1 MKAVLYCRISTSTP
15 FALDMI
21 RGQQLRLLDY
31 AKEKGIEVA
40 GMYSDVGC
48 LGSTL
53 DNPGVQAVIQAV
65 RDGKADTILVTDRDR
80 LNKGV
85 RLEELQSLPVIAL
98 SEEEGERNGRRQA
111 VSCDPEL
118 AALLSQPWSEGAC
131 RGYVISD
138 MERSGFRP
146 VDIERVMREL
156 HEVFGFTTLEEAQA
170 LYERSPY

>member
-1 MKAVLYCRISTSTP
+1 MPSQQPELSTAAGWDEYKGGCSMKAVLYCRISTSTP

-98 SEEEGERNGRRQA
+98 AEEEYRTER
-111 VSCDPEL
+111 E
-118 AALLSQPWSEGAC
+118 AAG
-131 RGYVISD
+131 
-138 MERSGFRP
+138 
-146 VDIERVMREL
+146 REL
-156 HEVFGFTTLEEAQA
+156 
-170 LYERSPY
+170 

>member
-80 LNKGV
+80 LNKSV

-98 SEEEGERNGRRQA
+98 AEEEYRTER
-111 VSCDPEL
+111 E
-118 AALLSQPWSEGAC
+118 AAG
-131 RGYVISD
+131 
-138 MERSGFRP
+138 
-146 VDIERVMREL
+146 REL
-156 HEVFGFTTLEEAQA
+156 
-170 LYERSPY
+170 